1 MNYLKINKNVG
12 IFIKNSD
19 SEKVKKIQNFLLGII
34 TGNDDCIMTIID
46 PYFGITFDKNSKT
59 ITSNSFEI
67 FYILPKN
74 IKLKIFSCLEFD
86 KNNENINEINKI
98 INNFKDYNLS
108 LGNTEWFNFNQKNK
122 FHDRY
127 IKVENKET
135 NKTSVYMVS
144 NSFNSLLEN
153 YPLCIVEIFG
163 EIKEYILK
171 YIEELE
177 SDDDK
182 KSILENFK

>member
-1 MNYLKINKNVG
+1 M
-12 IFIKNSD
+12 
-19 SEKVKKIQNFLLGII
+19 
-34 TGNDDCIMTIID
+34 
-46 PYFGITFDKNSKT
+46 
-59 ITSNSFEI
+59 
-67 FYILPKN
+67 YI
-74 IKLKIFSCLEFD
+74 
-86 KNNENINEINKI
+86 
-98 INNFKDYNLS
+98 
-108 LGNTEWFNFNQKNK
+108 NQKNK

-182 KSILENFK
+182 KSILGNFK